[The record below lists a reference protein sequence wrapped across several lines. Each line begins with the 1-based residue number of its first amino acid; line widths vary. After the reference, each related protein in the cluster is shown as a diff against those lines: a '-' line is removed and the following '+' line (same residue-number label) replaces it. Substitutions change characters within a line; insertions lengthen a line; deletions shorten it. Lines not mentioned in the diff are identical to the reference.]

1 VVARNPFVLVSVA
14 SPYSSS
20 SQSVCGLLP
29 LRRTV
34 PFPAS
39 FAHCPPSRQ
48 AVSPALPACRGGV
61 VVPPPTAGPRR
72 LPTSSIL
79 QRLSTLPSPPNR
91 KLDIGHRC
99 HRSAIRRGRGPHEL
113 VCLSPRFFVLKV
125 MSVSGSRKRGWYGR
139 QVAGRPNEADFHVA
153 AWGAAARWA
162 RPRARRRGLR
172 GSRRRGVW
180 WPRSPEFWGQLIQEL
195 QNF

>member
-1 VVARNPFVLVSVA
+1 VA
-14 SPYSSS
+14 SFLSAALSRFQPPLPT
-20 SQSVCGLLP
+20 VLLP
-29 LRRTV
+29 DKLSLH
-34 PFPAS
+34 P
-39 FAHCPPSRQ
+39 CPPVEAASSCRHPPLVPAASRPPLYSKDCRC
-48 AVSPALPACRGGV
+48 SPH
-61 VVPPPTAGPRR
+61 
-72 LPTSSIL
+72 
-79 QRLSTLPSPPNR
+79 PPNR

-162 RPRARRRGLR
+162 RPRHG
-172 GSRRRGVW
+172 GG
-180 WPRSPEFWGQLIQEL
+180 G
-195 QNF
+195 